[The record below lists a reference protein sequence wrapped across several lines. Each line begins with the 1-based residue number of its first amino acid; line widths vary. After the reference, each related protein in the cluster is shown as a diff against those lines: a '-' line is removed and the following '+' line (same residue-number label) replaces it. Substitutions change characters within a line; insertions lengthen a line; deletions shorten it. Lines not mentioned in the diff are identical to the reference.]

1 MFLKKQLEPITIEQ
15 DMTTMEEQSSPIMP
29 PEPPVI
35 RIKPNRGTGN
45 FEYISNQ
52 QERKMLS
59 TAFQAITLKETW
71 GFVELPIVSF
81 MCSSDK
87 RVRDIYDK
95 IEELGYHGH
104 SGSSFGLT
112 MRNMQ
117 QLAQEGEEAFKRM
130 RLSNK

>member
-1 MFLKKQLEPITIEQ
+1 
-15 DMTTMEEQSSPIMP
+15 MEEQSNPIMP
-29 PEPPVI
+29 PVPPVI
-35 RIKPNRGTGN
+35 RVKPNRGTGN
-45 FEYISNQ
+45 FDYIQNRF
-52 QERKMLS
+52 ERKMLS
-59 TAFQAITLKETW
+59 TAFEAITLTETW
-71 GFVELPIVSF
+71 GFVGQPIDSF
-81 MCSSDK
+81 MCSGDK
-87 RVRDIYDK
+87 RVRAIYDK